1 MIVRRLARP
10 LLASVFIAAGIDAL
24 RHPSARTDQAAHL
37 LEKVPQQVP
46 GADAAARAAKD
57 PDLVVRANA
66 AALLGGGLLLA
77 TGRMPRLAST
87 VLAASIIPT
96 TAIEHAFWEE
106 TDPARKAASRSLFL
120 KNVGLLGG
128 LLLAA
133 VDTEGRPGLVW
144 RAQHATKATR
154 REARHAKRT
163 ATREARHAKHTA
175 AREARFLAHRAQD
188 VVS

>member
-10 LLASVFIAAGIDAL
+10 LLASVFVAAGVDAL
-24 RHPSARTDQAAHL
+24 RHPAARTDQAAHL
-37 LEKVPQQVP
+37 LQKVPGQVP
-46 GADAAARAAKD
+46 GAEVAAKD
-57 PDLVVRANA
+57 PDLFVRVNG

-96 TAIEHAFWEE
+96 TAIDHAFWDE
-106 TDPARKAASRSLFL
+106 TDPERKAQSRSLFF

-133 VDTEGRPGLVW
+133 VDTEGKPGVAW
-144 RAQHATKATR
+144 RARRAAADVR
-154 REARHAKRT
+154 REAKGLARSAR
-163 ATREARHAKHTA
+163 REAKL
-175 AREARFLAHRAQD
+175 ARAHLT
-188 VVS
+188 

>member
-10 LLASVFIAAGIDAL
+10 LLASVFVAAGIDAL
-24 RHPSARTDQAAHL
+24 RHPGLRSQQAAQL
-37 LEKVPQQVP
+37 LGKVPDQVP
-46 GADAAARAAKD
+46 GAQSAAKD
-57 PDLVVRANA
+57 PDLFVRVNG
-66 AALLGGGLLLA
+66 AALLGGGILLA

-96 TAIEHAFWEE
+96 TAIDHAFWDE
-106 TDPARKAASRSLFL
+106 TDPDLKTQSRSLFF

-144 RAQHATKATR
+144 RAQHAGKVTR
-154 REARHAKRT
+154 REARHAKR
-163 ATREARHAKHTA
+163 AASREARL
-175 AREARFLAHRAQD
+175 LAHQAKD

>member
-10 LLASVFIAAGIDAL
+10 LLASVFVAAGVDAL
-24 RHPSARTDQAAHL
+24 RHPGLRSQQAAQL
-37 LEKVPQQVP
+37 LGKVPDQVP
-46 GADAAARAAKD
+46 GAQVAAKD
-57 PDLVVRANA
+57 PDLFVRVNG
-66 AALLGGGLLLA
+66 AALLGGGVLLA

-96 TAIEHAFWEE
+96 TAIDHAFWDE
-106 TDPARKAASRSLFL
+106 TDPDLKAQSRSLFF

-144 RAQHATKATR
+144 RAQQVGRVTR
-154 REARHAKRT
+154 REARHAKR
-163 ATREARHAKHTA
+163 AASREARL
-175 AREARFLAHRAQD
+175 LAHQAKD

>member
-10 LLASVFIAAGIDAL
+10 LLASVFVAAGIDAL
-24 RHPSARTDQAAHL
+24 RHPGLRSQQAAQL
-37 LEKVPQQVP
+37 LGKVPDQVP
-46 GADAAARAAKD
+46 GAQSAAKD
-57 PDLVVRANA
+57 PDLFVRVNG
-66 AALLGGGLLLA
+66 AALLGGGILLA

-96 TAIEHAFWEE
+96 TAIDHAFWDE
-106 TDPARKAASRSLFL
+106 TDPTLKEQSRSLFF

-144 RAQHATKATR
+144 RAQHAGKVTR
-154 REARHAKRT
+154 REARHAKR
-163 ATREARHAKHTA
+163 AASREARL
-175 AREARFLAHRAQD
+175 LAHQAKD